1 MCRNAIHRSAVIMR
15 TLLRRLGRLR
25 YVQNGNSS
33 FAVTMRGAAPQ
44 TRQSTV
50 LLRTLDYQYGSADQ
64 GTHPGWPEL
73 HLSSRNKETF
83 TRKEKGTGRIRCLLA
98 PQVVSCEHRWWV
110 MLISMSLQLAMIVP
124 LAT

>member
-1 MCRNAIHRSAVIMR
+1 MEVNDALVHMLGYGGREELLQTDIRNRVYLSEE
-15 TLLRRLGRLR
+15 R
-25 YVQNGNSS
+25 YQA
-33 FAVTMRGAAPQ
+33 FAQKMQQHGGVKN
-44 TRQSTV
+44 
-50 LLRTLDYQYGSADQ
+50 
-64 GTHPGWPEL
+64 HE
-73 HLSSRNKETF
+73 ETF